1 MRFIVYISS
10 TITGEVVDLKM
21 FQYLSDANDWVK
33 EHAEEYE
40 ASNLTARVE
49 EDYIL

>member
-1 MRFIVYISS
+1 MRFIVYVHS

-21 FQYLSDANDWVK
+21 FQFRSDALQWIRD
-33 EHAEEYE
+33 HAEEYE
-40 ASNLTARVE
+40 ASNLYTRLE